1 MQKIKIF
8 TFYFCFF
15 FFFNSILQAESSNYR
30 QSNKNHIEKNVNNN
44 ISSLINKNKKAVV
57 SIMCLNLNQDYNK
70 NYFSYKGEEHATWGS
85 GFLITENGYIVTNNH
100 VVDNNKKITVKYN
113 DVEYEAQL
121 VGQDYL
127 RDIAVIKIN
136 SKEKFEY
143 VDINNHSKEDIDLG
157 ENIIVIGNPYNYGIS
172 ATHGIVSALKR
183 TFVGSNIV
191 ESIQTDASIE
201 NGYSGGPVFDVEGKI
216 VGIAFVQGGQSI
228 GFVIPVDKKLISV
241 IQNLIDFG
249 YNQNGY
255 IGIDGITLNNFG
267 NGNSIN
273 FSNILGY
280 NNISSGIL
288 VTDVK
293 NSSPSEKA
301 GLLVSDIITSC
312 EGKKIESM
320 EDFNNII
327 SNTMISSTIELN
339 VLRNGKNIKFKIK
352 VVDNPYFNEYYKL
365 NEQIRSNSIEI
376 MDMFLSQID
385 NNLIEKYNLSAKKGE
400 GMYILDVKDNGLAA
414 NYNIKKGD
422 ILLTLNQKQIKSR
435 DDILK
440 FSDDL
445 KDKKIKNKDKNLDKI
460 IAIVKKVDSG
470 KSEIIFLNPNY
481 FIY

>member
-1 MQKIKIF
+1 M
-8 TFYFCFF
+8 
-15 FFFNSILQAESSNYR
+15 
-30 QSNKNHIEKNVNNN
+30 
-44 ISSLINKNKKAVV
+44 
-57 SIMCLNLNQDYNK
+57 
-70 NYFSYKGEEHATWGS
+70 
-85 GFLITENGYIVTNNH
+85 
-100 VVDNNKKITVKYN
+100 
-113 DVEYEAQL
+113 
-121 VGQDYL
+121 
-127 RDIAVIKIN
+127 
-136 SKEKFEY
+136 
-143 VDINNHSKEDIDLG
+143 
-157 ENIIVIGNPYNYGIS
+157 
-172 ATHGIVSALKR
+172 
-183 TFVGSNIV
+183 GSNIV

-385 NNLIEKYNLSAKKGE
+385 DSLIEKYNLSVKKGK

-422 ILLTLNQKQIKSR
+422 ILLSLNQKQIKTK

-440 FSDDL
+440 FADDL